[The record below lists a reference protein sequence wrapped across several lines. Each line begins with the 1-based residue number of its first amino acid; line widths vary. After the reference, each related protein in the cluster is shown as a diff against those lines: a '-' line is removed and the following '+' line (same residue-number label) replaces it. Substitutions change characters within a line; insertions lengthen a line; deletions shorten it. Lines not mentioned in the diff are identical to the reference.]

1 MTDSDP
7 APNDR
12 APNDALDASGG
23 LTSKLVMSIVL
34 VGAVT
39 GIVTAVLGASPTGS
53 APTDVVVLMLAT
65 TAAVW
70 FGSSAPWWLIGSL
83 GAVGVVLADGVIVAA
98 IALLVVIDSIVAG
111 RTGLAT
117 RLVRAVLVAGAIVAL
132 AMAREVGGWGVNAA
146 IAVLAVAV
154 VAGVGLVL
162 QPSSRRVGV
171 IGLAVVTLLAAV
183 ATVAAIV
190 IGQSARD
197 DLQSGNREARAGLRH
212 LEAGEF
218 DDARDIFATASA
230 SFGRAADALDS
241 PLLLPARLVPIVS
254 QHVTAGTELSQA
266 AVTATRT
273 VDRELEGIDVD
284 ALTITDGRIDLDA
297 VRALSSSMAELQAA
311 IDDLDAAVDTAR
323 SGWLLDPVVDVL
335 DELSDDLDR
344 QRARGEHVVAALE
357 VAPAMLGGDGERVYL
372 VMFTT
377 PAEARGQ
384 GGFMGNWAELSI
396 DDGLISMTDHGN
408 DEALNDGG
416 TRPRRLEHAPDDWL
430 ARYGQFGFV
439 NSEGNVGEVPWKNVT
454 MSPNFPSTAQ
464 VAAELYPKSGGRA
477 VDGVFNLDVY
487 ALATLVGLVG
497 PIDVE
502 GVPYPLNGRNTADF
516 LLFEQY
522 LDDDHSARGD
532 MLDAI
537 TVAAVEGLLR
547 SNPPDPLDLGKA
559 MAPLVGERR
568 VMAWAT
574 DESEQELFTRLGLD
588 GSLRSST
595 EDAAEH
601 HTEHIVSVA
610 LSNGGASKIDVFLEQ
625 DVTIVDGPE
634 GLRLRIELTNNSP
647 AGGLPDFIIGNAIGR
662 PTGTSRLWVT
672 GFASV
677 PITDVVESGRRPSF
691 ALGREAGLY
700 TASAFVELGPGAS
713 TVMEFDLD
721 SAMLTADD
729 FDIVLQALVRSP

>member
-1 MTDSDP
+1 MTESDP
-7 APNDR
+7 TPDNSH
-12 APNDALDASGG
+12 DAGRD
-23 LTSKLVMSIVL
+23 LTSQRAVAIVI
-34 VGAVT
+34 VGALAGV
-39 GIVTAVLGASPTGS
+39 VTALIGASPTG
-53 APTDVVVLMLAT
+53 AAATDVVVLVLAT

-70 FGSSAPWWLIGSL
+70 FGSSAPWWVIGAL
-83 GAVGVVLADGVIVAA
+83 GAVGVVLADGVVVAA
-98 IALLVVIDSIVAG
+98 IALLVAVDSIVAG
-111 RTGLAT
+111 RTGLDS
-117 RLVRAVLVAGAIVAL
+117 RPVRAVLVAGAIVAL

-146 IAVLAVAV
+146 IAMLAVAV
-154 VAGVGLVL
+154 VAVVGLVR
-162 QPSSRRVGV
+162 QPDARRAGV
-171 IGLAVVTLLAAV
+171 VGLAVVTLLAAL

-218 DDARDIFATASA
+218 DDARDNFATASA

-266 AVTATRT
+266 AVDATRT
-273 VDRELEGIDVD
+273 VDRELDTIDVD

-297 VRALSSSMAELQAA
+297 VRALSVSMVELQAA

-323 SGWLLDPVVDVL
+323 SGWLLDPVVEVL

-344 QRARGEHVVAALE
+344 QRARGDHVVAALE

-384 GGFMGNWAELSI
+384 GGFMGNWAELTI
-396 DDGLISMTDHGN
+396 DDGRISMTDHGN
-408 DEALNDGG
+408 DERLNDGG

-439 NSEGNVGEVPWKNVT
+439 NLEGHVGEVPWKNIT

-502 GVPYPLNGRNTADF
+502 GVPYPLDGRNTADF

-588 GSLRSST
+588 GSLRSP
-595 EDAAEH
+595 AEQPADQPADH
-601 HTEHIVSVA
+601 LVSVA

-625 DVTIVDGPE
+625 DVQVVTGPA
-634 GLRLRIELTNNSP
+634 GLRLRVELTNNSP

-677 PITDVVESGRRPSF
+677 PITDVTESGRRPSF
-691 ALGREAGLY
+691 ALGREAGLHA
-700 TASAFVELGPGAS
+700 ASAFVELGPGAS

-721 SAMLTADD
+721 SGMLTPDD